1 MPADNRR
8 NRVACHM
15 SWLRRFRR
23 DSTKTGPA
31 FVIVGLGNPGPEYA
45 GTRHNAGFDVCDR
58 LADRRRDWRRTR
70 GALTW
75 HGEVAG
81 VTVTLLKPRTYV
93 NASGP
98 AVGRALN
105 SAGLAADRLIV
116 VQDDLD
122 LAFARVRLRH
132 GGSSGGHRGIESI
145 LQAVGGAE
153 FLRVKIGIGRPP
165 GEMDPAAY
173 VLQPF
178 AASEREAIDE
188 AFDRAAD
195 AVRALLTRSP
205 GDVMQEVNQQ
215 HATVRPRG

>member
-1 MPADNRR
+1 MPANHRR
-8 NRVACHM
+8 DRVACLV

-23 DSTKTGPA
+23 DATKAGSA

-75 HGEVAG
+75 QGEIAG
-81 VTVTLLKPRTYV
+81 VSVTLLKPRTYV

-98 AVGRALN
+98 AVSRALN

-122 LAFARVRLRH
+122 LAFARVRLRC

-165 GEMDPAAY
+165 AEMDPAAY
-173 VLQPF
+173 VLQRF
-178 AASEREAIDE
+178 AESEREVIDE
-188 AFDRAAD
+188 AFNRAAD
-195 AVRALLTRSP
+195 AVRALLTRP
-205 GDVMQEVNQQ
+205 LADAMQEVNQQ

>member
-8 NRVACHM
+8 NRVARHM

-23 DSTKTGPA
+23 DSTTTGPA
-31 FVIVGLGNPGPEYA
+31 YVIVGLGNPGPEYA

-70 GALTW
+70 GTLTW
-75 HGEVAG
+75 QGEVAG

-145 LQAVGGAE
+145 LQAVGGAD

-165 GEMDPAAY
+165 AEVDPAAY
-173 VLQPF
+173 VLQRF
-178 AASEREAIDE
+178 AASEREAIGE
-188 AFDRAAD
+188 AFNRAAD
-195 AVRALLTRSP
+195 AVRALLTRP
-205 GDVMQEVNQQ
+205 LADVMQEVNQQ
-215 HATVRPRG
+215 HAAVRPRD